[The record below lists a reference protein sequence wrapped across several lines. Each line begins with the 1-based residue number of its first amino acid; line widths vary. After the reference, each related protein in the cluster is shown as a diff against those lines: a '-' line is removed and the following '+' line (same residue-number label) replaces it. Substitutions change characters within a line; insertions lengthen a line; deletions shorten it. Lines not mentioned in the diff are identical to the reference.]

1 MSDVHNEFDVVLFLL
16 LFAWFYFM
24 DSVLWIIIFYCVASV
39 IKKENT
45 KIYYLVVVIMIEK
58 SFFYVKN
65 SYKSFV
71 ISLTKCKTS
80 WKQCFKQWSWIC
92 WAGGGSVC
100 SFSFGLCLLSFWRTL
115 RVDLS
120 IWFDATLSLI
130 ICYFCF
136 DYVVTYCSHS
146 KDVLCISI
154 CCSMYIDIFKR
165 FMFIGK
171 NS

>member
-39 IKKENT
+39 IKNENT

-80 WKQCFKQWSWIC
+80 
-92 WAGGGSVC
+92 
-100 SFSFGLCLLSFWRTL
+100 
-115 RVDLS
+115 
-120 IWFDATLSLI
+120 
-130 ICYFCF
+130 
-136 DYVVTYCSHS
+136 
-146 KDVLCISI
+146 
-154 CCSMYIDIFKR
+154 
-165 FMFIGK
+165 
-171 NS
+171 

>member
-1 MSDVHNEFDVVLFLL
+1 MLFHLVTSPSVHMHENCYFCSTLLSLFNESIVHNEFDVVLLLL

-39 IKKENT
+39 IKNENT

-80 WKQCFKQWSWIC
+80 
-92 WAGGGSVC
+92 
-100 SFSFGLCLLSFWRTL
+100 
-115 RVDLS
+115 
-120 IWFDATLSLI
+120 
-130 ICYFCF
+130 
-136 DYVVTYCSHS
+136 
-146 KDVLCISI
+146 
-154 CCSMYIDIFKR
+154 
-165 FMFIGK
+165 
-171 NS
+171 

>member
-1 MSDVHNEFDVVLFLL
+1 MSDVHNEFDVVLLLL

-58 SFFYVKN
+58 SFFYVLWLNVKQVKSNALN
-65 SYKSFV
+65 SG
-71 ISLTKCKTS
+71 
-80 WKQCFKQWSWIC
+80 
-92 WAGGGSVC
+92 AGSVEQVAAVC
-100 SFSFGLCLLSFWRTL
+100 VVLVSVYVYFHFGGRYVYSRPQHLIWRDIKFNYLLLLFWLCRYLLFTFQRRIVYIYL
-115 RVDLS
+115 L
-120 IWFDATLSLI
+120 F
-130 ICYFCF
+130 
-136 DYVVTYCSHS
+136 YVYW
-146 KDVLCISI
+146 
-154 CCSMYIDIFKR
+154 YFKR